1 MRAKKFLSLLLSAAM
16 AFTLLTATAF
26 AAAPAEEENDFFDF
40 LLGKKYTYLYAALT
54 WDEYWANETVYA
66 AGNAAASA
74 QLDSHEEHDLGAFDA
89 VSRATVNH
97 GLHRGSFQS
106 TAVIYAKDGSSY
118 TVSHWSEDGKTIYL
132 ADGTTVGW
140 NRGTITKADGST
152 VQMDHY
158 EVLGT
163 KYVPVR
169 VATSDL
175 ADFCSKYTVV
185 ENGGQ
190 LVGGY
195 SEKNLTAYPDGCGGR
210 KHQRPEVRNQKRRW
224 LHLLC
229 RAHRHRF
236 RRGRSRQE
244 GCGWSYREPAQR
256 QRCRQLWR
264 VHPCGPERQLRRAG
278 LSDAVCD
285 VDLLRR

>member
-1 MRAKKFLSLLLSAAM
+1 M
-16 AFTLLTATAF
+16 
-26 AAAPAEEENDFFDF
+26 DF
-40 LLGKKYTYLYAALT
+40 LFGEKYTYLYAALT
-54 WDEYWANETVYA
+54 WDEYWANEKVYA

-132 ADGTTVGW
+132 ADGSTVGW

-169 VATSDL
+169 VADSDL
-175 ADFCSKYTVV
+175 APNRAFAVHCVRPQAERGHEHIQCAAKASEVPRANNSCPLLPRHSRSPVRRNPPGKCCRSSRASDEQCLRSAQVLWPQRSV
-185 ENGGQ
+185 LLGG
-190 LVGGY
+190 
-195 SEKNLTAYPDGCGGR
+195 DR
-210 KHQRPEVRNQKRRW
+210 D
-224 LHLLC
+224 
-229 RAHRHRF
+229 
-236 RRGRSRQE
+236 SRQ
-244 GCGWSYREPAQR
+244 
-256 QRCRQLWR
+256 
-264 VHPCGPERQLRRAG
+264 
-278 LSDAVCD
+278 D
-285 VDLLRR
+285 

>member
-1 MRAKKFLSLLLSAAM
+1 MRTKKFLSLLLSAAM
-16 AFTLLTATAF
+16 AFSLLTATAF
-26 AAAPAEEENDFFDF
+26 AAAPAEEENGFFDF

-54 WDEYWANETVYA
+54 WDEYWANEKVYA
-66 AGNAAASA
+66 AGSTAASA
-74 QLDSHEEHDLGAFDA
+74 QLDSHEEQDLGAFDA

-195 SEKNLTAYPDGCGGR
+195 SEKNLTAYA
-210 KHQRPEVRNQKRRW
+210 
-224 LHLLC
+224 LT
-229 RAHRHRF
+229 A
-236 RRGRSRQE
+236 
-244 GCGWSYREPAQR
+244 
-256 QRCRQLWR
+256 
-264 VHPCGPERQLRRAG
+264 
-278 LSDAVCD
+278 AVD
-285 VDLLRR
+285 KTPTA

>member
-1 MRAKKFLSLLLSAAM
+1 MLGLANYMAVLFCHCDERSIFHENQEISFPAALGGYGVQ
-16 AFTLLTATAF
+16 LLTATAF
-26 AAAPAEEENDFFDF
+26 AAAPAEEENGFFDF

-54 WDEYWANETVYA
+54 WDEYWTNEKVYA
-66 AGNAAASA
+66 AGSTAASA
-74 QLDSHEEHDLGAFDA
+74 QLDSHEEQDLGAFDA

-118 TVSHWSEDGKTIYL
+118 TVSHWSDDGKTIYL

-175 ADFCSKYTVV
+175 ADFCSKYTVW
-185 ENGGQ
+185 
-190 LVGGY
+190 
-195 SEKNLTAYPDGCGGR
+195 KTAASWWAATL
-210 KHQRPEVRNQKRRW
+210 KRT
-224 LHLLC
+224 
-229 RAHRHRF
+229 
-236 RRGRSRQE
+236 
-244 GCGWSYREPAQR
+244 
-256 QRCRQLWR
+256 
-264 VHPCGPERQLRRAG
+264 
-278 LSDAVCD
+278 
-285 VDLLRR
+285 

>member
-118 TVSHWSEDGKTIYL
+118 TFPTGRRMARPSIWPM
-132 ADGTTVGW
+132 APPWAGTGAPLP
-140 NRGTITKADGST
+140 R
-152 VQMDHY
+152 
-158 EVLGT
+158 
-163 KYVPVR
+163 P
-169 VATSDL
+169 
-175 ADFCSKYTVV
+175 
-185 ENGGQ
+185 
-190 LVGGY
+190 
-195 SEKNLTAYPDGCGGR
+195 TAPPC
-210 KHQRPEVRNQKRRW
+210 RW
-224 LHLLC
+224 TTTRCWAPSMC
-229 RAHRHRF
+229 RCA
-236 RRGRSRQE
+236 
-244 GCGWSYREPAQR
+244 
-256 QRCRQLWR
+256 
-264 VHPCGPERQLRRAG
+264 
-278 LSDAVCD
+278 
-285 VDLLRR
+285 